1 MSNRVDLLEKRLQR
15 EIKAR
20 KEAESLLESKS
31 LELYRVNQELLQLNQ
46 QLEEQVDFRNNQL
59 IQNELKY
66 NTLIDN
72 MDLGLIEVNK
82 EHRILKANKS
92 FIKLLGYTEQELLGM
107 DARTLL
113 PSRKFL
119 DRINL
124 ENDRRLE
131 GQSNIYENCLIHK
144 NGQAVWVLLSG
155 TPVRDTDGEVVG
167 SIGIHFDITYM
178 KDLQRKLEQAR
189 QDAEQAR
196 EAEKQFLANMSHEIR
211 TPLNA
216 IIGMSHLLMDT
227 SLDYEQ
233 KEYISVLQSS
243 SEILLRLI
251 SDVLDFSKIESGQLE
266 MQKRPFNLVGIVELL
281 KRTYQLRLEGTPV
294 RFELNMDAE
303 LTNQLEGD
311 DLLLNQ
317 MLNNLLSN
325 AEKFTEKGTITLDV
339 HTLRREE
346 DQIWVRFQVRDTGI
360 GIAKADQEHIFK
372 AYRQAKS
379 DTRIH
384 YGGTGLGL
392 PITLR
397 LADLMGG
404 KVSFESQEGKG
415 TTFTLDLPFIDTGK
429 PLLPSVGNTQMTGR
443 QPDRDGTVLVVED
456 NAINRKYISTLLN
469 KWEIPFDFAFHGGE
483 AVDKCMQDMYSVIL
497 MDLQMPE
504 MNGYEA
510 ALAIRNKSN
519 PNCDVP
525 IIALT
530 ASAIQADRDRAF
542 QCGMNGFLSKPI
554 TPGQLSELLGTYW
567 SESVSATQPETEK
580 KASSGHLSFDMSVL
594 REFYGDDLE
603 YAKEMFDLFLSES
616 EKSLPSLE
624 RAVDR
629 MDGKN
634 IKAIA
639 HRIKPSVRMVG
650 FTNLADHLQNLER
663 AALADDEAQVT
674 ETYGHFRKHQSTM
687 LRLVKEFIQDIESGA
702 ITHI

>member
-1 MSNRVDLLEKRLQR
+1 MNKRVDLIEKRLNR
-15 EIKAR
+15 ETKAR

-31 LELYRVNQELLQLNQ
+31 LELYQANEKLLHLNQ
-46 QLEEQVDFRNNQL
+46 QLKEQVDFRSNQL

-72 MDLGLIEVNK
+72 MDLGLIEVDK
-82 EHRILKANKS
+82 EHRILKANRS
-92 FIKLLGYTEQELLGM
+92 FIKLVGYSEEELLRM
-107 DARTLL
+107 DARSLV
-113 PSRKFL
+113 PSDAFL
-119 DRINL
+119 ERINS
-124 ENDRRLE
+124 ENDQRLE
-131 GQSNIYENCLIHK
+131 GQSNVYENCLIHK
-144 NGQAVWVLLSG
+144 DGQAIWVLLSG
-155 TPVRDTDGEVVG
+155 TPIHNTEGEVVG

-178 KDLQRKLEQAR
+178 KDLQRKLVQAR
-189 QDAEQAR
+189 KDAENAR

-243 SEILLRLI
+243 SEMLLRLI
-251 SDVLDFSKIESGQLE
+251 SDVLDFSKIESGQLDV
-266 MQKRPFNLVGIVELL
+266 QKRPFNLVGIVELL
-281 KRTYQLRLEGTPV
+281 KRTYQLRLEDTPV
-294 RFELNMDAE
+294 RFELDMDTE
-303 LTNQLEGD
+303 LINQLEGD

-325 AEKFTEKGTITLDV
+325 AEKFTEKGTISLDV

-346 DQIWVRFQVRDTGI
+346 EKVWVRFQVSDTGI
-360 GIAKADQEHIFK
+360 GIAKDDQEHIFK
-372 AYRQAKS
+372 SYRQAKS

-392 PITLR
+392 PITLK
-397 LADLMGG
+397 LAELMGG
-404 KVSFESQEGKG
+404 KVAFESEEGQG
-415 TTFTLDLPFIDTGK
+415 TTFTLDLPFVDTGK
-429 PLLPSVGNTQMTGR
+429 PNLPSVGKKQVTGN
-443 QPDRDGTVLVVED
+443 QPDRIGKVLVVED
-456 NAINRKYISTLLN
+456 NAINRKYLSTLLK
-469 KWEIPFDFAFHGGE
+469 KWEIPFDFAFHGRI
-483 AVDKCMQDMYSVIL
+483 AVDKCEQNVYALIL

-510 ALAIRNKSN
+510 TLAIRNREN
-519 PNCDVP
+519 PNCEVP

-542 QCGMNGFLSKPI
+542 QCGMDGFLSKPI
-554 TPGQLSELLGTYW
+554 TPSQLSDVLGKYW
-567 SESVSATQPETEK
+567 SETVIATQPTVERRP
-580 KASSGHLSFDMSVL
+580 SSGDLSFDKSVL

-616 EKSLPSLE
+616 EKSLPALE
-624 RAVDR
+624 KAVDR
-629 MDGKN
+629 MDEQT
-634 IKAIA
+634 IKSIA

-650 FTNLADHLQNLER
+650 FTSLADHLQSLEIS
-663 AALADDEAQVT
+663 ALASDNAKITEA
-674 ETYGHFRKHQSTM
+674 YGHFRKHQSTM

>member
-1 MSNRVDLLEKRLQR
+1 MSKRVDLMEKRLKR

-20 KEAESLLESKS
+20 KEAESLLETKS
-31 LELYRVNQELLQLNQ
+31 LELFRANQELMHPNH
-46 QLEEQVDFRNNQL
+46 QLEKQVDYRSNQL

-72 MDLGLIEVNK
+72 MDLGLIEVDK
-82 EHRILKANKS
+82 QHRILKANRS
-92 FIKLLGYTEQELLGM
+92 FIKLVGYSEEELIGL
-107 DARTLL
+107 DAREML
-113 PSRKFL
+113 PTGKYL
-119 DRINL
+119 ERINS
-124 ENDRRLE
+124 ENDHRLE
-131 GQSNIYENCLIHK
+131 GHSSIYESCLTHK
-144 NGQAVWVLLSG
+144 EGRVLWVLISG
-155 TPVRDTDGEVVG
+155 TPVHNADGEVVG

-178 KDLQRKLEQAR
+178 KDLQRKLVQAR
-189 QDAEQAR
+189 QEAEQAR

-243 SEILLRLI
+243 SEMLLRLI
-251 SDVLDFSKIESGQLE
+251 SDVLDFSKIESGQLDV
-266 MQKRPFNLVGIVELL
+266 QQRPFNLNGIAELL
-281 KRTYQLRLEGTPV
+281 KRTYQLRLEDKPV
-294 RFELNMDAE
+294 RFELNLDAE
-303 LTNQLEGD
+303 LTTQLEGD

-325 AEKFTEKGTITLDV
+325 AEKFTKKGTITLDI
-339 HTLRREE
+339 HTLRRSEE
-346 DQIWVRFQVRDTGI
+346 IIWVRFQVRDTGI
-360 GIAKADQEHIFK
+360 GIAEADKENIFK
-372 AYRQAKS
+372 SYRQAKS
-379 DTRIH
+379 DIRIH

-392 PITLR
+392 PITLK
-397 LADLMGG
+397 LAELMGG
-404 KVSFESQEGKG
+404 QVAFESEEGKG
-415 TTFTLDLPFIDTGK
+415 TTFTLDLPFVDTGK
-429 PLLPSVGNTQMTGR
+429 PILPQVSSKKMANTQ
-443 QPDRDGTVLVVED
+443 PERDGKVLVVED

-469 KWEIPFDFAFHGGE
+469 KWGIPFDFALHGRE
-483 AVDKCMQDMYSVIL
+483 AVEKCGEEIFAVIL
-497 MDLQMPE
+497 MDLQMPV

-510 ALAIRNKSN
+510 ALAIRNREN

-554 TPGQLSELLGTYW
+554 TPGQLSDLLGTFW
-567 SESVSATQPETEK
+567 SESVVAMQPSAENKPP
-580 KASSGHLSFDMSVL
+580 SGHLSFDLSVL

-616 EKSLPSLE
+616 EKSLPALE
-624 RAVDR
+624 KAVDR
-629 MDGKN
+629 MDGTN

-650 FTNLADHLQNLER
+650 FTTLADHLQNLEH
-663 AALADDEAQVT
+663 AALAGDNAKITEA
-674 ETYGHFRKHQSTM
+674 YGHFRKHQSTM
-687 LRLVKEFIQDIESGA
+687 LRMVKEFIQDIESGA